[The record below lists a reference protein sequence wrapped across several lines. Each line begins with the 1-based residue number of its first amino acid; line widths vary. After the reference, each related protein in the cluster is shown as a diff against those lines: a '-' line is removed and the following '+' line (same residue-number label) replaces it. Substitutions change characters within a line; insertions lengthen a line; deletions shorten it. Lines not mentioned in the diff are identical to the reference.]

1 MSFWW
6 FLLLPFG
13 PLLGS
18 YLALKS
24 AKKFSKQL
32 TWFLAF
38 AGAYLLGIT
47 LLSLIPEVFQSFDP
61 YKGLLVLLGFFF
73 QIFLERYSEGI
84 EHGHMHLHHHL
95 KNKVIPF
102 GIVASM
108 SLHSFTEGFPLGA
121 LWVNQNNSFYSLLF
135 GIIIHEI
142 PAAFALLSIL
152 KGIQLSNF
160 SLRNISLIYGFMALS
175 GAAISVYLK
184 ASINEEFF
192 DYFMAFVIGTF
203 LHISTTIL
211 FENSE
216 HHHFSK
222 QKLLAVI
229 LGIGIAAAIS
239 IGFHA

>member
-1 MSFWW
+1 MSVWW
-6 FLLLPFG
+6 FLLLPIG

-18 YLALKS
+18 FLAIKS
-24 AKKFSKQL
+24 VKKYAKEL
-32 TWFLAF
+32 NWFLAF

-47 LLSLIPEVFQSFDP
+47 LLNLIPEVFQNVDP

-84 EHGHMHLHHHL
+84 EHGHMHVHHHL
-95 KNKVIPF
+95 KNKVIPI
-102 GIVASM
+102 GIVVSM

-121 LWVNQNNSFYSLLF
+121 QWVNQNTSFYSLLF

-152 KGIQLSNF
+152 KGINLSNV
-160 SLRNISLIYGFMALS
+160 SLRNISLIYGFMSLL
-175 GAAISVYLK
+175 GAGISVYLK
-184 ASINEEFF
+184 SSINEEFF
-192 DYFMAFVIGTF
+192 EYFMAFVIGTF

-216 HHHFSK
+216 QHHFSK
-222 QKLLAVI
+222 RKLLAV
-229 LGIGIAAAIS
+229 LAGIGIAAAVS
-239 IGFHA
+239 IGLHH